1 MCRVEKCCCC
11 CELSC
16 AVNVF
21 SWIFLVL
28 NAIVFIYFGAETKL
42 RYEYGLTPSIVFMI
56 FHLLLIGTFVML
68 IVGTY
73 INNEQLLLIWLIVH
87 GVLSIFQITEM
98 ALLFL
103 IFSIFSL
110 PLATFVLVIFWIVVG
125 LHVYFWICVY
135 SLYKLMTEGVIGSP
149 SSTGKQIV

>member
-16 AVNVF
+16 AVKVF

-28 NAIVFIYFGAETKL
+28 NVIVFIYFGAETTL
-42 RYEYGLTPSIVFMI
+42 RYEYGLTSSIVFMI
-56 FHLLLIGTFVML
+56 FHLLLIGILVML

-73 INNEQLLLIWLIVH
+73 TNNEQLLLIWLIVH